1 MAIFAPQIN
10 ELPKT
15 MSNSASRQPGFW
27 ARVWDLYYDGFRSM
41 TVGRQL
47 WALII
52 IKLII
57 IFAVLKAFFFPD
69 ILQRDYAT
77 DDERAQAVRTALT
90 SR

>member
-1 MAIFAPQIN
+1 MTDSTPG
-10 ELPKT
+10 K
-15 MSNSASRQPGFW
+15 RGFW

-57 IFAVLKAFFFPD
+57 IFAILKVFFFPD
-69 ILQRDYAT
+69 ILQRDYTT

-90 SR
+90 TRR